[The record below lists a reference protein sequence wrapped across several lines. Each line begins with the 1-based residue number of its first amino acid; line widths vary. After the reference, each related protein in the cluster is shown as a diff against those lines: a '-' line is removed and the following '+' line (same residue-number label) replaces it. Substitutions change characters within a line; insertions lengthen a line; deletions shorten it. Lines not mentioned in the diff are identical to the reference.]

1 MGVVLNTASVM
12 NSSHFKNE
20 IVELRRQ
27 FQFAEMD
34 LKTQRGAPKVA
45 N

>member
-20 IVELRRQ
+20 IVELQRQ
-27 FQFAEMD
+27 FQFAELD
-34 LKTQRGAPKVA
+34 LKAQCGVKVA